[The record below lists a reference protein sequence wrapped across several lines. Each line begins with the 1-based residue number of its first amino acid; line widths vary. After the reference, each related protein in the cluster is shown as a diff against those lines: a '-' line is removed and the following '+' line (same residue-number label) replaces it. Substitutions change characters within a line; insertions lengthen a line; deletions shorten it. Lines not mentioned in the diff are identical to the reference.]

1 MRPTRLA
8 LPPEKLDCWLLVPP
22 VPPVPLRDEA
32 DVPLPVSGADA
43 EAEAGVEAEPPR
55 LEPPR
60 LEPPANGRATS
71 ARTEAVTAPLL
82 LLPLLPEGC

>member
-22 VPPVPLRDEA
+22 VPLSDEA
-32 DVPLPVSGADA
+32 DLPLPVSGAEAEA

-60 LEPPANGRATS
+60 LEPPANGMATS